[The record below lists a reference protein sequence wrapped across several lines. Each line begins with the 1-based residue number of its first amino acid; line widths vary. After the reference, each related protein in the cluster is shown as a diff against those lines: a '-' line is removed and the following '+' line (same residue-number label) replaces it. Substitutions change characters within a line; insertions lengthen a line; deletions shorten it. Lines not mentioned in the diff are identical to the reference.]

1 MGKVEITVM
10 VDEALLA
17 IATAKD
23 VMIGP
28 ALEEGLRAA
37 LSRPDP
43 HRPVGIVASA
53 EYQRLHPQEAGARAR
68 QWAEENAEA
77 IAQHRKFIEEH
88 GVFGDDLRRW

>member
-1 MGKVEITVM
+1 MNKIEVTVT
-10 VDEALLA
+10 VDEELFTLA
-17 IATAKD
+17 MAKG

-37 LSRPDP
+37 LSRPEP

-53 EYQRLHPQEAGARAR
+53 EYQRLHPEEAEARAR

-77 IAQHRKFIEEH
+77 IAQHRKRIEER
-88 GVFGDDLRRW
+88 GVFGEDLRRW